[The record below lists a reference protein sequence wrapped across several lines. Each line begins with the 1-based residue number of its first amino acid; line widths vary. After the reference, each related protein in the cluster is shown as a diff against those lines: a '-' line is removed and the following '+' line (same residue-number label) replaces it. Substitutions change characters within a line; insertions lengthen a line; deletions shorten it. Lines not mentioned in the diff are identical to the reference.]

1 MLILTLAKHMDAQKI
16 KEQVKNQL
24 TEYLNSHKHRKTPE
38 RFAILDHIYSTKGH
52 FDVESLYQS
61 MNTLNFRVSRATLY
75 NTIELLLDCDL
86 LVKHQFG
93 ENISQYERAIGNENH
108 DHLICTSCGKV
119 KEYKNGN
126 LFTQA
131 QQKKV
136 TKFKVSYYSM
146 YIYGTCSK
154 CLKEKQQAEK
164 KNKSNKNQINSE
176 KKK

>member
-1 MLILTLAKHMDAQKI
+1 MDANKI
-16 KEQVKNQL
+16 KEQVKIKF
-24 TEYLNSHKHRKTPE
+24 TEYLSINKHRKTPE

-52 FDVESLYQS
+52 FNVESLFQS
-61 MNTLNFRVSRATLY
+61 MNSCNFRVSRATLY
-75 NTIELLLDCDL
+75 NTIELLLDCGL
-86 LVKHQFG
+86 LIKHQFG

-136 TKFKVSYYSM
+136 QKFKVSYYSM
-146 YIYGTCSK
+146 YIYGTCAK
-154 CLKEKQQAEK
+154 CLKEKQQVEK
-164 KNKSNKNQINSE
+164 KNKPNKNQINTE
-176 KKK
+176 KK